1 MTLPDAP
8 TTKFQQA
15 PFFQMKLIA
24 TFFGIVIWP
33 LLVRALVGTSSLPSL
48 PIGKEQVCA
57 FPIFQIGGRLPN
69 CPTRSDRLSSRLM
82 KKLCVAL
89 LALAA
94 LPHRAA
100 PDCEAL
106 YNSPCAACH

>member
-15 PFFQMKLIA
+15 AFFQMKLIA

-33 LLVRALVGTSSLPSL
+33 LLVRALVGISSLPSL

-57 FPIFQIGGRLPN
+57 LPIFQIVGRLP
-69 CPTRSDRLSSRLM
+69 TRSI
-82 KKLCVAL
+82 KK
-89 LALAA
+89 
-94 LPHRAA
+94 
-100 PDCEAL
+100 
-106 YNSPCAACH
+106 